1 MSANLFLKVKPDREE
16 LNGIAA
22 AVEAFS
28 IDEDWSPDLLFRVN
42 LVIEELVLNI
52 MDYGYDDDGAEHEIE
67 ISLKSDHE
75 SVTIDIT
82 DEGRAFDPLNDAPEP
97 DVTTPLEERA
107 VGGLGVYLA
116 RTMMDE
122 LTYRR
127 ENRRNHLTLV
137 KRREE

>member
-1 MSANLFLKVKPDREE
+1 MSAKLSLKVKSDREE
-16 LNGIAA
+16 LDGITS

-28 IDEDWSPDLLFRVN
+28 ADEDWSTDLLFRIN

-52 MDYGYDDDGAEHEIE
+52 IDYGYDDNDHEIE
-67 ISLKSDHE
+67 LNFNSDAN
-75 SVTIDIT
+75 SVTVDIT

-97 DVTTPLEERA
+97 DINSPLEDRH

-127 ENRRNHLTLV
+127 ENSRNHLTLV

>member
-1 MSANLFLKVKPDREE
+1 MSAKLSLKFKSDREE
-16 LNGIAA
+16 LDGITS

-28 IDEDWSPDLLFRVN
+28 ADEDWSTDLLFRIN

-52 MDYGYDDDGAEHEIE
+52 IDYGYDDNDHEIE
-67 ISLKSDHE
+67 LNFKSDAN
-75 SVTIDIT
+75 SVTVDIT

-97 DVTTPLEERA
+97 DIDSPLEERH

-127 ENRRNHLTLV
+127 ENSRNHLTLV

>member
-1 MSANLFLKVKPDREE
+1 MSAKLSLKVKSDREE
-16 LNGIAA
+16 LDGITA

-28 IDEDWSPDLLFRVN
+28 ADEAWSTDLLFRIN

-52 MDYGYDDDGAEHEIE
+52 IDYGYDDNDHEIE
-67 ISLKSDHE
+67 LNFKSDAN

-97 DVTTPLEERA
+97 DIDSPLEERH

-127 ENRRNHLTLV
+127 ENSRNHLTLV

>member
-1 MSANLFLKVKPDREE
+1 MSAKLSLKVKSDREE
-16 LNGIAA
+16 LDGITS

-28 IDEDWSPDLLFRVN
+28 ADEDWSTDLLFRIN

-52 MDYGYDDDGAEHEIE
+52 IDYGYDDNDHEIE
-67 ISLKSDHE
+67 LSFKSE
-75 SVTIDIT
+75 ANAVTIDIT

-97 DVTTPLEERA
+97 DINSPLEERH

-127 ENRRNHLTLV
+127 ENSRNHLTLV

>member
-1 MSANLFLKVKPDREE
+1 MSAKLSLKVKSDREE
-16 LNGIAA
+16 LDGITS

-28 IDEDWSPDLLFRVN
+28 ADEDWSTDLLFRIN

-52 MDYGYDDDGAEHEIE
+52 IDYGYDDNDHEIE
-67 ISLKSDHE
+67 LSFKSE
-75 SVTIDIT
+75 ANAVTIDIT
-82 DEGRAFDPLNDAPEP
+82 DEGRAFDPLNEAPEP
-97 DVTTPLEERA
+97 DIDSPLEERH

-127 ENRRNHLTLV
+127 ENSRNHLTLV

>member
-1 MSANLFLKVKPDREE
+1 MSAKLSLKVKSDREE
-16 LNGIAA
+16 LDGITA
-22 AVEAFS
+22 AVEALS
-28 IDEDWSPDLLFRVN
+28 ADEAWSTDLLFRIN

-52 MDYGYDDDGAEHEIE
+52 IDYGYDDNDHEIE
-67 ISLKSDHE
+67 LSFKSE
-75 SVTIDIT
+75 ANAVTIDIT

-97 DVTTPLEERA
+97 DIDSPLEERH

-127 ENRRNHLTLV
+127 ENSRNHLTLV

>member
-1 MSANLFLKVKPDREE
+1 MSAKLSLKFKSDREE
-16 LNGIAA
+16 LDGITS

-28 IDEDWSPDLLFRVN
+28 ADEDWSTDLLFRIN

-52 MDYGYDDDGAEHEIE
+52 IDYGYDDNDHEIE
-67 ISLKSDHE
+67 LNFNSDAN
-75 SVTIDIT
+75 SVTVDIT

-97 DVTTPLEERA
+97 DINSPLEERH

-127 ENRRNHLTLV
+127 ENSRNHLTLV

>member
-1 MSANLFLKVKPDREE
+1 MSAKLSLKVKSDREE
-16 LNGIAA
+16 LDGITA

-28 IDEDWSPDLLFRVN
+28 DDEDWSTDLLFRIN

-52 MDYGYDDDGAEHEIE
+52 IDYGYDDNDHEIE
-67 ISLKSDHE
+67 LNFKSDTN
-75 SVTIDIT
+75 SVTVDIT

-97 DVTTPLEERA
+97 DVNSPLEERH

-127 ENRRNHLTLV
+127 ENSRNHLTLV

>member
-1 MSANLFLKVKPDREE
+1 MSAKLSLKFKSDREE
-16 LNGIAA
+16 LDGITA
-22 AVEAFS
+22 AVEALS
-28 IDEDWSPDLLFRVN
+28 ADEAWSTDLLFRIN

-52 MDYGYDDDGAEHEIE
+52 IDYGYDDNDQEIE
-67 ISLKSDHE
+67 LSFKSDAN

-97 DVTTPLEERA
+97 DIDSPLEERH

-127 ENRRNHLTLV
+127 ENSRNHLTLV

>member
-1 MSANLFLKVKPDREE
+1 MRAKLSLKVKSDREE
-16 LNGIAA
+16 LDGITSAI
-22 AVEAFS
+22 EAFS
-28 IDEDWSPDLLFRVN
+28 ADEDWSTDLLFRIN

-52 MDYGYDDDGAEHEIE
+52 IDYGYDDNDHEIE
-67 ISLKSDHE
+67 LDFKSDANA
-75 SVTIDIT
+75 VTIDIT

-97 DVTTPLEERA
+97 DIDSPLEERH

-127 ENRRNHLTLV
+127 ENSRNHLTLV

>member
-1 MSANLFLKVKPDREE
+1 MSANLSLKVKSDREE
-16 LNGIAA
+16 LDGITSAI
-22 AVEAFS
+22 EAFS
-28 IDEDWSPDLLFRVN
+28 ADEDWSTDLLFKIN
-42 LVIEELVLNI
+42 LVLEELVLNI
-52 MDYGYDDDGAEHEIE
+52 MDYGYDDDEHDIE
-67 ISLKSDHE
+67 IVLNSDAD

-97 DVTTPLEERA
+97 DINAPLEERH

-122 LTYRR
+122 LIYRR
-127 ENRRNHLTLV
+127 ENSRNHLKLV

>member
-1 MSANLFLKVKPDREE
+1 MSAKLSLKFKSDREE
-16 LNGIAA
+16 LDGITT

-28 IDEDWSPDLLFRVN
+28 ADEDWSTDLLFRIN

-52 MDYGYDDDGAEHEIE
+52 IDYGYDDNDHEIE
-67 ISLKSDHE
+67 LSFKSDAN

-97 DVTTPLEERA
+97 DISSPLEERH

-127 ENRRNHLTLV
+127 ENSRNHLTLV
-137 KRREE
+137 KRRE

>member
-1 MSANLFLKVKPDREE
+1 MSAKLSLKVKSDREE
-16 LNGIAA
+16 LDGITS

-28 IDEDWSPDLLFRVN
+28 ADEDWSTDLLFRIN

-52 MDYGYDDDGAEHEIE
+52 IDYGYDDNDHEIE
-67 ISLKSDHE
+67 LNFKSDTN
-75 SVTIDIT
+75 SVTVDIT

-97 DVTTPLEERA
+97 DINSPLEDRH

-127 ENRRNHLTLV
+127 ENSRNHLTLV

>member
-1 MSANLFLKVKPDREE
+1 MSAKLSLKVKSDREE
-16 LNGIAA
+16 LDGITS

-28 IDEDWSPDLLFRVN
+28 ADEDWSTDLLFRIN

-52 MDYGYDDDGAEHEIE
+52 IDYGYDDNDHEIE
-67 ISLKSDHE
+67 LNFHSDTN
-75 SVTIDIT
+75 SVTVDIT

-97 DVTTPLEERA
+97 DINSPLEDRH

-127 ENRRNHLTLV
+127 ENSRNHLTLV

>member
-1 MSANLFLKVKPDREE
+1 MSANLSLKVKSDREE
-16 LNGIAA
+16 LDGITA
-22 AVEAFS
+22 AVEALS
-28 IDEDWSPDLLFRVN
+28 ADEAWSTDLLFRIN

-52 MDYGYDDDGAEHEIE
+52 IDYGYDDNDQEIE
-67 ISLKSDHE
+67 LNFKSDAN

-97 DVTTPLEERA
+97 DIDSPLEERH

-127 ENRRNHLTLV
+127 ENSRNHLTLV

>member
-1 MSANLFLKVKPDREE
+1 MSAKLSLKVKSDREC
-16 LNGIAA
+16 LDGITS

-28 IDEDWSPDLLFRVN
+28 DDEDWSTDLLFRIN

-52 MDYGYDDDGAEHEIE
+52 IDYGYDDNDHEIE
-67 ISLKSDHE
+67 LNFNSDAN
-75 SVTIDIT
+75 SVTVDIT

-97 DVTTPLEERA
+97 DVNSPLEDRH

-127 ENRRNHLTLV
+127 ENSRNHLTLV

>member
-1 MSANLFLKVKPDREE
+1 MRAKLSLKVKSDREE
-16 LNGIAA
+16 LDGITSAI
-22 AVEAFS
+22 EAFS
-28 IDEDWSPDLLFRVN
+28 ADEDWSTDLLFRIN

-52 MDYGYDDDGAEHEIE
+52 IDYGYDDNDQEIE
-67 ISLKSDHE
+67 LNFKSDANA
-75 SVTIDIT
+75 VTIDIT

-97 DVTTPLEERA
+97 DIDSPLEERH

-127 ENRRNHLTLV
+127 ENSRNHLTLV

>member
-1 MSANLFLKVKPDREE
+1 MSAKLSLKVKSDREE
-16 LNGIAA
+16 LDGITS

-28 IDEDWSPDLLFRVN
+28 ADEDWSTDLLFRIN

-52 MDYGYDDDGAEHEIE
+52 IDYGYDDNDHEIE
-67 ISLKSDHE
+67 LNFNSDAN
-75 SVTIDIT
+75 SITIDIT

-97 DVTTPLEERA
+97 DVNSPLEDRH

-127 ENRRNHLTLV
+127 ENSRNHLTLV

>member
-1 MSANLFLKVKPDREE
+1 MSAKLSLKFKSDREE
-16 LNGIAA
+16 LDGITA

-28 IDEDWSPDLLFRVN
+28 ADEDWSTDLLFRIN

-52 MDYGYDDDGAEHEIE
+52 IDYGYDDNDHEIE
-67 ISLKSDHE
+67 LNFKSDAN

-97 DVTTPLEERA
+97 DIDSPLEERH

-127 ENRRNHLTLV
+127 ENSRNHLTLV

>member
-1 MSANLFLKVKPDREE
+1 MSANLSLKVKSDREE
-16 LNGIAA
+16 LDGITS

-28 IDEDWSPDLLFRVN
+28 ADEDWSTDLLFRIN

-52 MDYGYDDDGAEHEIE
+52 IDYGYDDNDHEIE
-67 ISLKSDHE
+67 LNFNSDAN

-97 DVTTPLEERA
+97 DVNSPLEDRH

-127 ENRRNHLTLV
+127 ENSRNHLTLV